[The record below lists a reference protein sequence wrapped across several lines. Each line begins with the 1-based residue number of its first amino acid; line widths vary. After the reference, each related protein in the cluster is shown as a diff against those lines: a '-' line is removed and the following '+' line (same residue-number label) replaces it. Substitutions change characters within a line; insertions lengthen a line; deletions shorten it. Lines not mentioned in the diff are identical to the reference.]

1 MRLSRAANRFNDM
14 IAADAYAPTTTTFP
28 VQFEALSFS
37 KIDGVAIKKR
47 QISIAPDIVIP
58 NRGAIT
64 IDGQV
69 YLVGHTAP
77 DYWKG
82 RMIRQTVIIQGADG
96 LAVVSSITEALG
108 NSPGVSAYAAS
119 AFSKYNTDMRE
130 SSAYHP
136 EYQLFFAG
144 SESLSEGTLVS
155 LNGDWFLVKEAY
167 HSTSGLLV
175 GLADKLPG
183 TVFET
188 VTVNSNTYDPVLDA
202 YTTSAASAKVMRVRW
217 KESFEYLTAA
227 QEDYVRGDETV
238 FVLQSAFDA
247 KPSDTLALSD
257 GDWRVISV
265 VDQGA
270 VLALHARRD

>member
-1 MRLSRAANRFNDM
+1 MRLSRAADRFNDM
-14 IAADAYAPTTTTFP
+14 IAADAYAPTVTFL
-28 VQFEALSFS
+28 VQFEPVSYS
-37 KIDGVAIKKR
+37 KLDGVQVRKR
-47 QISIAPDIVIP
+47 STSIAPDVVIP
-58 NRGAIT
+58 ARGVIA
-64 IDGQV
+64 IDGQN

-82 RMIRQTVIIQGADG
+82 RVIRRTVVIQGADG

-108 NSPGVSAYAAS
+108 NSPGVSAYAS
-119 AFSKYNTDMRE
+119 AAFGKYNTDMRE

-217 KESFEYLTAA
+217 KESFEYLAPA
-227 QEDYVRGDETV
+227 QEDYLRGDETV

-247 KPSDTLALSD
+247 KPSDTLTLSD

>member
-14 IAADAYAPTTTTFP
+14 LAADAYAPTVTFL
-28 VQFEALSFS
+28 VQFEPVSYS
-37 KIDGVAIKKR
+37 KLDGVQVRKR
-47 QISIAPDIVIP
+47 STSIAPDVVIP
-58 NRGAIT
+58 ARGVIA
-64 IDGQV
+64 IDGQN

-82 RMIRQTVIIQGADG
+82 LVIRRTVVIQGADG

-108 NSPGVSAYAAS
+108 NSPGVLAYASA

-247 KPSDTLALSD
+247 KPSDTLTLSD

>member
-14 IAADAYAPTTTTFP
+14 IAADAYAPTATFL
-28 VQFEALSFS
+28 VQFEPVSYS
-37 KIDGVAIKKR
+37 KLDGVQVRKR
-47 QISIAPDIVIP
+47 STSIAPDVVIP
-58 NRGAIT
+58 ARGVIA
-64 IDGQV
+64 IDGQN

-82 RMIRQTVIIQGADG
+82 RVIRRTVVIQGADG

-108 NSPGVSAYAAS
+108 NSPGVSAYASA

-247 KPSDTLALSD
+247 KPSDTLTLSD